1 MLRPLGG
8 RVLVRPDKLEEVD
21 PFYKAAKAAGI
32 QVVDGLDKKR
42 EEQAVVKGTVISIG
56 DMAFHS
62 PVGDG
67 TPWVAIGNRV
77 YYAKYAGKEVV
88 DPETDEKLLLLN
100 DEDLCVEVTGEKS

>member
-32 QVVDGLDKKR
+32 AFVEGVDKKR
-42 EEQAVVKGTVISIG
+42 EEQAVVKGTVIALG
-56 DMAFHS
+56 DMAFKE

-67 TPWVAIGNRV
+67 TPWVVVGSRV
-77 YYAKYAGKEVV
+77 YYAKYAGKDVE
-88 DPETDEKLLLLN
+88 DPETKERLLLLN
-100 DEDLCVEVTGEKS
+100 DEDLCVEIKGE